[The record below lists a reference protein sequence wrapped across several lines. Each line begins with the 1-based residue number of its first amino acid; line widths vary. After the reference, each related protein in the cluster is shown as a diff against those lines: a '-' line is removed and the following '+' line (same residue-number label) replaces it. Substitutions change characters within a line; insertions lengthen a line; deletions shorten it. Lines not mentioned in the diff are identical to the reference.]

1 VGSVTFGSNNKPL
14 NTSEPQIVYIDRP
27 MVEERIVEVIREVEK
42 PVIQIQEKIV
52 EVIVEKVVDR
62 IVEKPVDR
70 VIIEYKT
77 VEVPV
82 MYEKIV
88 EKPVEVIRIQEVPS
102 KVIDISKNLEV
113 KKQLRHGSRNRKILI
128 LSVAMNLLLIAIILA
143 GK

>member
-1 VGSVTFGSNNKPL
+1 MGSVTFGSSSKQL
-14 NTSEPQIVYIDRP
+14 KTSEQQIVYVDRPVIEEKIVYIDRP
-27 MVEERIVEVIREVEK
+27 VIQERIVEVIKEIEK
-42 PVIQIQEKIV
+42 PVIQIQE
-52 EVIVEKVVDR
+52 R
-62 IVEKPVDR
+62 IVEKMVDR
-70 VIIEYKT
+70 VMVEYKT

-88 EKPVEVIRIQEVPS
+88 EKPVEVIKIQEVPS